1 MGLTALVSRLLTA
14 WIAFLHP
21 CYASYKALSHR
32 PVSEP
37 ELERWVKYWAVVGA
51 LVGVEYACEW
61 LVSWFPFY
69 WEIKT
74 VFVLYLALPQT
85 QGSTFIYDSYL
96 APYFVRNEA
105 AIDRNIATAQGS
117 IIVFAQERIRAL
129 WNFARNAIIQ
139 AQNQAVQPQQAGD
152 ATAPAAGSPA
162 AIVGNIWRTYGA
174 SIIAAATG
182 TAGGVPPQGSVPQS
196 QSNTPAGTPGAQPY
210 ARNPFPA
217 SGYE

>member
-1 MGLTALVSRLLTA
+1 MGLTALASRLLTA

-69 WEIKT
+69 WEVKT

-85 QGSTFIYDSYL
+85 QGSTFIYDTYL

-105 AIDRNIATAQGS
+105 AIDRNIATAQNS
-117 IIVFAQERIRAL
+117 IIVFAQEQLRAL
-129 WNFARNAIIQ
+129 WNLARNTIIE
-139 AQNQAVQPQQAGD
+139 AQNQPAQPPQAGG
-152 ATAPAAGSPA
+152 APPPAAGSPTA
-162 AIVGNIWRTYGA
+162 VLGNLWRTYGA
-174 SIIAAATG
+174 SVIAGVTG
-182 TAGGVPPQGSVPQS
+182 AAGGVPPQGSAPQS
-196 QSNTPAGTPGAQPY
+196 QPGTPGTQPY
-210 ARNPFPA
+210 ARTPFST
-217 SGYE
+217 SGSE